1 MNAPRHYVL
10 AAASISCGLLTAA
23 PAVAASLQKVTSWG
37 ATGVPTYVSMYIYVP
52 DKLAEKPPILV
63 ACHACQGNATT
74 YINNIPGVVA
84 AANKN
89 GFIVIVPEATGKNCW
104 DTGSTKSLTHDGG
117 GDTQAIAQMVKYAL
131 DKYKGDATRVYAM
144 GGSSGAM
151 MTQALLAVYPDIF
164 RAGAARAGVPAG
176 CWADGYDQGQQWSG
190 ACAGGRTTK
199 TAEQWGD
206 LVRGM
211 YPGFTGSRPRVQ
223 LFHGDADPTINFAN
237 FGEAIKEWTN
247 VLGLSAT
254 PTTTDSPKA
263 NHTRQIWKNSCGT
276 VLEAWS
282 IKGGNHSTPGY
293 DEPAILSFLGLDTTG
308 PDPMDGCTDSGEGGA
323 GGAAS
328 TGGTSG
334 KSGSSAS
341 GGKSSLSGAGG
352 TSVSSDSTKSGSG
365 GKANSAAAST
375 ISSGKGGSSAA
386 GTTKPSGKGGTS
398 SKVTSD
404 ASQEQGGAASDTQ
417 DEDTSS
423 GGAQEASTKSGD
435 KTKPSSG
442 SSSAPSGSSV
452 PAVQAE
458 PGDAGG
464 CNLMPRNSRTGAAA
478 LLAMLTIVLGS
489 TLRRRRR

>member
-1 MNAPRHYVL
+1 MNAHRNHVL
-10 AAASISCGLLTAA
+10 AVASIACGMATVV
-23 PAVAASLQKVTSWG
+23 PAGAASLQKVTSWG

-63 ACHACQGNATT
+63 ACHACTGKATT

-151 MTQALLAVYPDIF
+151 MTQALLAVYPDVF

-176 CWADGYDQGQQWSG
+176 CWADGYDSGQQWSG

-199 TAEQWGD
+199 TAEQWGT
-206 LVRGM
+206 LVRNM
-211 YPGFTGSRPRVQ
+211 YPGFTGTRPRVQ
-223 LFHGDADPTINFAN
+223 LFHGDADPTINFNN

-254 PTTTDSPKA
+254 PTSSDSPKA
-263 NHTRQIWKNSCGT
+263 NHTRQIWENSCGT

-293 DEPAILSFLGLDTTG
+293 DEPAILSFLGLEPMG
-308 PDPMDGCTDSGEGGA
+308 PDPMDGCTDSGSGGA
-323 GGAAS
+323 GG
-328 TGGTSG
+328 TGGTSS
-334 KSGSSAS
+334 KSASSTS
-341 GGKSSLSGAGG
+341 GGKSSATGSGG
-352 TSVSSDSTKSGSG
+352 TSASVSSAKPSTGGNSGSG
-365 GKANSAAAST
+365 AST
-375 ISSGKGGSSAA
+375 AALSGKGGSGPVSSTKASSKGGSSGKTSSKAQEAQGGAESNTLDEESNSGGANEETSKAA
-386 GTTKPSGKGGTS
+386 TTKPSATN
-398 SKVTSD
+398 
-404 ASQEQGGAASDTQ
+404 GGASSTGAPEAVPSAPGD
-417 DEDTSS
+417 S
-423 GGAQEASTKSGD
+423 GGCSLIARDG
-435 KTKPSSG
+435 
-442 SSSAPSGSSV
+442 
-452 PAVQAE
+452 
-458 PGDAGG
+458 
-464 CNLMPRNSRTGAAA
+464 RTGTGA
-478 LLAMLTIVLGS
+478 LLALGALVFGMV
-489 TLRRRRR
+489 LRRRQR